1 MIDAVSVT
9 FQSKTLK
16 RYVCMALA
24 CLIMP
29 YFLHDVRL

>member
-1 MIDAVSVT
+1 MFDAVGVT
-9 FQSKTLK
+9 VQSKTLK
-16 RYVCMALA
+16 RYVYMALA